1 MATFE
6 LQENVSSKI
15 FFNIKY
21 RTLHSEITELSANS
35 VEEAIGESDA
45 GSDMGWTVG
54 SVDGGA
60 QYHGERIIYEDRNK
74 IS

>member
-45 GSDMGWTVG
+45 GSDMG
-54 SVDGGA
+54 
-60 QYHGERIIYEDRNK
+60 
-74 IS
+74 